1 MSYNAS
7 SPLQIAS
14 LRFTR
19 STLNL
24 KKIAIS
30 DLMLKKTHKT
40 RANKD
45 TLLMQER
52 EEVFSGDNHE
62 MSAFHEGEKAQNA
75 MQNEVSALMSQ
86 LEELDNHLKL
96 VSPSN
101 SVDIDSM
108 NQNDLKDQ
116 MASIKK
122 WMEGVRRKMAEI
134 NGFLKQWQ
142 RESSG
147 YFRAEEKNEKFDEI
161 NFFDDP
167 DQFDANAETAPTLLQ
182 DPNGWKS
189 FGKSSPN
196 PEMSELTAVKEKN
209 TKLMPEDHDSDIEL
223 TDGEKPLAVVD
234 DLVEEKPSSNE
245 QQDEEVYYEV
255 EDEFLVRDNNISGEN
270 INEEG
275 QRQEGENDDFFYQLD
290 QWQEGKED
298 DYQLSRRGWY
308 GGIVVPDYYDALTDE
323 EKLKCMEN
331 LLKNEAS
338 KSMLSNNSTVKK
350 SS

>member
-245 QQDEEVYYEV
+245 QDEEVYYEV

>member
-1 MSYNAS
+1 
-7 SPLQIAS
+7 
-14 LRFTR
+14 
-19 STLNL
+19 
-24 KKIAIS
+24 
-30 DLMLKKTHKT
+30 MLKKTHKT

-45 TLLMQER
+45 ILPMQER
-52 EEVFSGDNHE
+52 EEVFSEDNHE

-134 NGFLKQWQ
+134 SGFLKQWQ
-142 RESSG
+142 RESS
-147 YFRAEEKNEKFDEI
+147 
-161 NFFDDP
+161 
-167 DQFDANAETAPTLLQ
+167 TAPTLLQ

-189 FGKSSPN
+189 FGKSSTN
-196 PEMSELTAVKEKN
+196 PEMMSELTAVKEKN

-245 QQDEEVYYEV
+245 Q
-255 EDEFLVRDNNISGEN
+255 
-270 INEEG
+270 G

-290 QWQEGKED
+290 EEGYCEEVEDEYIVNDSYVTGEKINEEDQWQEGEED
-298 DYQLSRRGWY
+298 DYQLVRQY
-308 GGIVVPDYYDALTDE
+308 LPPF
-323 EKLKCMEN
+323 KMCLKVHSPQANILM
-331 LLKNEAS
+331 AF
-338 KSMLSNNSTVKK
+338 
-350 SS
+350 